1 MAMMQPILIF
11 QKRRAEAVKTLLVS
25 EFAIDDSRMQTEGKG
40 EAQSAVLNTTP
51 EGKAQ
56 NRRVEFIKM

>member
-1 MAMMQPILIF
+1 VAF
-11 QKRRAEAVKTLLVS
+11 ADAVKDILVK
-25 EFAIDDSRMQTEGKG
+25 EFGIDESRMQTDGKG
-40 EAQSAVLNTTP
+40 AAQPIAPNTSA